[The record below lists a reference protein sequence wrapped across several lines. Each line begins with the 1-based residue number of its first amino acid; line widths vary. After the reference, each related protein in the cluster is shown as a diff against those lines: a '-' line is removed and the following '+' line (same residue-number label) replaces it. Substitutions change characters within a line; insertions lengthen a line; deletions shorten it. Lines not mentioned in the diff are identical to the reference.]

1 MKKTSNSIV
10 FGLFH
15 RIRKSSAIKISFF
28 LLFLTIVQVKAKSQD
43 TLNSFLVE
51 QKSYQLYQDKKW
63 TELVSFGNKAVKQG
77 YDYFYLKLRIGIAC
91 FEKKNY
97 CLAEFHFKKA
107 LRFSSNDELTKEYL
121 YYCYLYTGRTED
133 ARMLSRQFGKELGS
147 KIGTDKLS
155 AIGFAMFE
163 GGTKISDSTYYYDKS
178 KKNESIF
185 FNPAT
190 YFQLGLEHGIK
201 KRVSVFHVLTYFN
214 QKNFV
219 GSLQQI
225 QYYLKAGVPIKN
237 NWLIS
242 PSFHYVNIN
251 FSSEIT
257 TTTTDTLWPP
267 GMPHIQPPP
276 GAPPLRTTTNTSVST
291 FKTNSNYFIGSLAV
305 QKIVKNFTF
314 SVGSTISNM
323 SNKTQYINS
332 ASLYYSMLGNSKVVL
347 GCTGYAHT
355 IDNYKTT
362 YISASP
368 FIYIQPSNKIA
379 VKLSYLSNVGN
390 NIIEDNG
397 YFVNNSPD
405 LTKSRWSIL
414 VNFHASKSISLYA
427 TYQLENK
434 QENIQQFNY
443 RYNIIVAGIK
453 IKL

>member
-1 MKKTSNSIV
+1 LGV
-10 FGLFH
+10 
-15 RIRKSSAIKISFF
+15 A
-28 LLFLTIVQVKAKSQD
+28 
-43 TLNSFLVE
+43 
-51 QKSYQLYQDKKW
+51 Y
-63 TELVSFGNKAVKQG
+63 
-77 YDYFYLKLRIGIAC
+77 

-97 CLAEFHFKKA
+97 CLAESHFKKA
-107 LRFSSNDELTKEYL
+107 LGFSSNDELAKEYL

-133 ARMLSRQFGKELGS
+133 AHMLSKQFSKELAS
-147 KIGTDKLS
+147 KIGTDKKP
-155 AIGFAMFE
+155 AVDFIMIE
-163 GGTKISDSTYYYDKS
+163 GGTKISDSSNYYKPAAYFQVGLNHTI
-178 KKNESIF
+178 KNRISIF
-185 FNPAT
+185 HA
-190 YFQLGLEHGIK
+190 
-201 KRVSVFHVLTYFN
+201 LTYFN

-219 GSLQQI
+219 CSLQQI

-251 FSSEIT
+251 FSSDFN

-267 GMPHIQPPP
+267 GMPHVQPPP

-291 FKTNSNYFIGSLAV
+291 FKTNSNYFIGSLAI
-305 QKIVKNFTF
+305 QKIVQKFTF

-323 SNKTQYINS
+323 SGKTQYINN
-332 ASLYYSMLGNSKVVL
+332 ASLYYSLLGNSQVVL
-347 GCTGYAHT
+347 GCIGYAHT

-362 YISASP
+362 YVSASP
-368 FIYIQPSNKIA
+368 FIYTQPAKWMSI
-379 VKLSYLSNVGN
+379 KLSYLTNKGN
-390 NIIEDNG
+390 NLIEDNG

-414 VNFHASKSISLYA
+414 ANFHISKSISLYA

-453 IKL
+453 IVPKK